1 MLMEQLTK
9 VALLG
14 TSWVLYLL
22 IGLSVLSITAL
33 LERLWFFQRNRRG
46 SEQLR
51 EVLGPALL
59 RNDAAAVRA
68 ALADPSCV
76 EARIL
81 NAAYAWRSGGPEAV
95 RDALDAE
102 IDRQQ
107 PALSHGTSILGT
119 IGSNAPFVGL
129 LGTVIGV
136 IEAFHHLGNSGSGG
150 DAAMGNVM
158 RGISEALVTTG
169 VGLFV
174 AIPAV
179 VAYNVVQ
186 DRIEEIE
193 GHTTSLGKLLTAWLK
208 THPAAQS
215 DASPE
220 PARPT
225 LAVARSE

>member
-22 IGLSVLSITAL
+22 LALSVLSITAL
-33 LERLWFFQRNRRG
+33 LERLWFFQRNKRG
-46 SEQLR
+46 SERLR
-51 EVLGPALL
+51 EILGPALL
-59 RNDAAAVRA
+59 QNDVAAVRA
-68 ALADPSCV
+68 ALADLSCI

-102 IDRQQ
+102 LDRQR
-107 PALSHGTSILGT
+107 PGLSRGSSVLGT

-179 VAYNVVQ
+179 VSYNIVQ
-186 DRIEEIE
+186 DRIDEIE

-208 THPAAQS
+208 THPSAQS
-215 DASPE
+215 DSPAD
-220 PARPT
+220 PARPA
-225 LAVARSE
+225 LGQ

>member
-1 MLMEQLTK
+1 MQQLTK
-9 VALLG
+9 FALLG
-14 TSWVLYLL
+14 TGWVLYLL
-22 IGLSVLSITAL
+22 ILLSVLSITAL
-33 LERLWFFQRNRRG
+33 LERLWFFRRNKRG

-59 RNDAAAVRA
+59 RNDLPAIHK
-68 ALADPSCV
+68 ALTDPSCV

-102 IDRQQ
+102 LDRQR
-107 PALSHGTSILGT
+107 PVLSRGSSILGT

-136 IEAFHHLGNSGSGG
+136 IEAFHHLGSSGAGG

-179 VAYNVVQ
+179 VSYNVVQ

-193 GHTTSLGKLLTAWLK
+193 GHTTSLGRLLTAWLK
-208 THPAAQS
+208 THPQTDS
-215 DASPE
+215 TDAGQASRR
-220 PARPT
+220 A
-225 LAVARSE
+225 LAVAGGE